1 MILELDK
8 KRALELIEKFARFFV
23 EKRLGTAAIMT
34 IESLKP
40 IYGLTSQAIYTVS
53 PFIEVFFS
61 EKEIQEVAVLL
72 NNREYVD
79 LLVKRVDELDEELH
93 REERKK
99 ARQLRKRRRKKR
111 KEQFQKIMKKLK
123 IINKK

>member
-1 MILELDK
+1 MIVELEK
-8 KRALELIEKFARFFV
+8 ERALEIIEKFARFFV
-23 EKRLGTAAIMT
+23 ERRLGTAAIMT

-40 IYGLTSQAIYTVS
+40 LSGLTSQAIYAVS

-61 EKEIQEVAVLL
+61 EKEVQEVAVLIEK
-72 NNREYVD
+72 REYVD

-99 ARQLRKRRRKKR
+99 ARLIRKRRRKKR
-111 KEQFQKIMKKLK
+111 KEQLQKILKKMK
-123 IINKK
+123 IMNKK